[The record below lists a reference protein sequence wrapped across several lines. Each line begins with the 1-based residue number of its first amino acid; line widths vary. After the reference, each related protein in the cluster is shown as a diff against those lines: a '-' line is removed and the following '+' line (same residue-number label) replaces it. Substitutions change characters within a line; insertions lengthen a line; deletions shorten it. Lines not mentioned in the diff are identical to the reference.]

1 MKKIILTLTAT
12 LAVLIIS
19 NSCSDTGNVTPEN
32 DLITLQFTSEK
43 PSLDVDLK
51 TEWNGKTIYWSDKD
65 KIRMAYTVAGEWKGG
80 DEDDK
85 PKLYQSTNNN
95 GASEVASFNVSGS
108 FKLNLEGEHVFY
120 AVYPG
125 DFTSA
130 TDFTDAPIFTITLPD
145 VQTPAEDSFHS
156 SADIM
161 VAKSDVLDAFPVD
174 KKVSLKWNRLVAHA
188 HLTLTNLPI
197 QAEEKLQSI
206 KLIAD
211 DDVQMTGSFQIDI
224 TTGEVKAESP
234 SNVLTISADN
244 LSMVDGNVT
253 FWAVFMPCTW
263 NSLEV
268 VVDTDQA
275 TYTRTIP
282 TIANGREFL
291 RNARNILSI
300 NMSEAYRDPKVSSGI
315 YYEKV
320 TSAPVDW
327 SGNYL
332 IVCEDDGVVL
342 NGSGTS
348 AQDIKSGVKVTISE
362 GRISQSVTIDGMSV
376 SLLDGLIKTSS
387 NNYLYATSTGSLSAT
402 KNESTASNYT
412 VTFSF
417 DADKLNI
424 SVGNENFT
432 KYMSYFNSN
441 FGFYKTEPW
450 ESEADNYVPIQ
461 LYKRSENLQ

>member
-108 FKLNLEGEHVFY
+108 FTLDLEGEHVFY

-130 TDFTDAPIFTITLPD
+130 TDFPDAPFFTITLPD

-282 TIANGREFL
+282 TIANGRKFL

-300 NMSEAYRDPKVSSGI
+300 NMSEADRKPKVSSGI

-332 IVCEDDGVVL
+332 IVCEAYNYAM
-342 NGSGTS
+342 NGSLK
-348 AQDIKSGVKVTISE
+348 DLNVSGNYV
-362 GRISQSVTIDGMSV
+362 SV
-376 SLLDGLIKTSS
+376 SID
-387 NNYLYATSTGSLSAT
+387 
-402 KNESTASNYT
+402 NESRIAQTDQLDKYAFVLTPDSDKYKLCSSSGRYIGCKSNSFNVAGTYKSDTHANGITYDSENNCVVIKGLGGYMLQFNYASNSNR
-412 VTFSF
+412 F
-417 DADKLNI
+417 
-424 SVGNENFT
+424 
-432 KYMSYFNSN
+432 SYFNAA
-441 FGFYKTEPW
+441 KTNG
-450 ESEADNYVPIQ
+450 AIQ